1 MAVPACFIILL
12 SLILEE
18 KTYLQLKFNIFSNIK
33 KSQMTTYYIRT
44 WVNKANYLNVLSEFH
59 CEVRQSIY
67 KTFIFFVRISISLNG
82 SSLKYYFFNFPY
94 EKLNYVVAV
103 NTDSFANMKQ
113 ILKLKK

>member
-1 MAVPACFIILL
+1 
-12 SLILEE
+12 
-18 KTYLQLKFNIFSNIK
+18 
-33 KSQMTTYYIRT
+33 MTTYYIRT

>member
-113 ILKLKK
+113 T